1 MNSAPAIA
9 ITGLALRLPGAESQ
23 DDFWKLLAEGT
34 DRTAPVSQHRRDL
47 ASDQNWSDTVGE
59 LDDIQ
64 RFDAEFF
71 GIAPAT
77 AAYMDP
83 QERILLEC
91 VWQCVADAG
100 YVPPSHA
107 ATGQR
112 VSWNLIAPWIV
123 VMRST
128 WRSPRMPTTRWCV
141 NTWLVTAKT
150 ASIHARS

>member
-71 GIAPAT
+71 GIEAEEARF
-77 AAYMDP
+77 MDP
-83 QERILLEC
+83 QQRILME
-91 VWQCVADAG
+91 VAHDAVCDAG
-100 YVPPSHA
+100 
-107 ATGQR
+107 
-112 VSWNLIAPWIV
+112 
-123 VMRST
+123 
-128 WRSPRMPTTRWCV
+128 
-141 NTWLVTAKT
+141 LV
-150 ASIHARS
+150 

>member
-9 ITGLALRLPGAESQ
+9 ITGLALRLPGAENQ
-23 DDFWKLLAEGT
+23 DDFWKLLVEGT

-71 GIAPAT
+71 GIEAEEARF
-77 AAYMDP
+77 MDP
-83 QERILLEC
+83 QQRILME
-91 VWQCVADAG
+91 VAHDAVCDAG
-100 YVPPSHA
+100 
-107 ATGQR
+107 
-112 VSWNLIAPWIV
+112 L